1 VNFRHQKQK
10 SSSGIRNGKKVVT
23 LYGGKKITSLITIV
37 DGHFLFNRSMPRR
50 VYILEKEGQ
59 LDGSLINFKV
69 FSFSLSFSRSFSLSR
84 IFLFRVCV
92 DTT

>member
-1 VNFRHQKQK
+1 VNFPSSKQK
-10 SSSGIRNGKKVVT
+10 SSSGI
-23 LYGGKKITSLITIV
+23 GGEKGCHSLWRQKASLITIV

-69 FSFSLSFSRSFSLSR
+69 FPSLSPFHSLSPS
-84 IFLFRVCV
+84 LARVCV